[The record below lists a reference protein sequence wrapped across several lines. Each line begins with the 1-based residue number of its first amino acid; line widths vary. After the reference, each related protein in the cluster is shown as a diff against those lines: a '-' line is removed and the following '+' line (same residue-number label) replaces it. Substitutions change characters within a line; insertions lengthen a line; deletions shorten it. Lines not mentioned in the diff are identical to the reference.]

1 MFYNAL
7 KNLRQNIKISRD
19 VAEIT
24 PMAGNVKK
32 NDEAAHMQQ
41 GDKRRRVGD
50 PTSHKRLVPHKMWVQ
65 NKIIESLN

>member
-1 MFYNAL
+1 MFCKAF

-19 VAEIT
+19 VAELT
-24 PMAGNVKK
+24 PMTGNVKK
-32 NDEAAHMQQ
+32 MMRQQ